1 MQRYGVFSKSKV
13 FLSLKKVKIYSDMAN
28 LQKIKV
34 LAKEKGIS
42 INDLAEQLGI
52 TPQAVH
58 LLVRENSTK
67 TETLERIAHIL
78 EVPVSVFFDEKVE
91 NISQSQSGNG
101 ILQNRGQIYNG
112 INQEEHDELIRLRE
126 ENKYLKQMLA
136 DKDKEIIEN
145 RRLINHFIGQA

>member
-1 MQRYGVFSKSKV
+1 
-13 FLSLKKVKIYSDMAN
+13 MAN

-42 INDLAEQLGI
+42 INDLAEKLGV

-58 LLVRENSTK
+58 LMVRENSTK
-67 TETLERIAHIL
+67 TDTLERIANIL
-78 EVPVSVFFDEKVE
+78 DVPISVFFDEKVE
-91 NISQSQSGNG
+91 NINQTQSGNG

-126 ENKYLKQMLA
+126 ENKYLKEILRDRDERIA
-136 DKDKEIIEN
+136 ELKERIEE
-145 RRLINHFIGQA
+145 LKAQLK